1 MRALIRVHYFNDQH
15 VHRIGIRDAHA
26 SYIYIYI
33 YIYGWIGRDR
43 YYEYN
48 EYVYTVYLQSVFII
62 AYEKSFLGQSK
73 ASPPNVFWSTK
84 HVFRYEM
91 LFF

>member
-33 YIYGWIGRDR
+33 YMDGSAEIDIMNTMNMFTPSTYR
-43 YYEYN
+43 
-48 EYVYTVYLQSVFII
+48 VF
-62 AYEKSFLGQSK
+62 SS
-73 ASPPNVFWSTK
+73 
-84 HVFRYEM
+84 
-91 LFF
+91 